1 MEIKVNEF
9 VRIKNGAI
17 RKIIKINEGKEKTI
31 FGKYRLDKPYN
42 NCFSVA
48 QNKIVKHSNNIID
61 LIECGDYVN
70 GMKVCKIN
78 EPSLANDYKR
88 IVYCNEDEGLYEG
101 IFTND
106 EIKSIVTKQQMEAI
120 QYVVE

>member
-1 MEIKVNEF
+1 MEIKVNDY

-61 LIECGDYVN
+61 LIEKNDYVN
-70 GMKVCKIN
+70 GKLVSNVDEIDNKTIIEWEDGDMYSTEI
-78 EPSLANDYKR
+78 END
-88 IVYCNEDEGLYEG
+88 N
-101 IFTND
+101 F
-106 EIKSIVTKQQMEAI
+106 IKSIVTKEQFSSLEYI
-120 QYVVE
+120 I